1 MGYGQGGHAMGVYI
15 TNFYVRMDT
24 LAHISSGH
32 HQVQELLQVEVP
44 GAACG
49 YKHYCCAGYNQEDF
63 MRSVFMRSYQEN
75 ETKNNYQEVIYD
87 LHVSGHGSRHL

>member
-1 MGYGQGGHAMGVYI
+1 MGYGYGQGGHAMGVYI

-63 MRSVFMRSYQEN
+63 MRSVFMRS
-75 ETKNNYQEVIYD
+75 
-87 LHVSGHGSRHL
+87 